1 MSSNLVNIGSLRT
14 IVRINF
20 ETRMRTHDS
29 NSNIPSLSQS
39 AQREIDE
46 ALDNREITDITDK
59 NM

>member
-1 MSSNLVNIGSLRT
+1 
-14 IVRINF
+14 
-20 ETRMRTHDS
+20 MRTHDS

-46 ALDNREITDITDK
+46 ALDNREITDVTDK